1 MSNRIAYFDLAKGI
15 CILLVVLFHFQELY
29 GISLPTDKYFD
40 IIRMPLYF
48 FLSGYFFKTYEGFL
62 FFLRRKTD
70 RLLIPFIFF
79 YLTTSVILPIIATNT
94 LGIHFNTGSEWSNTY
109 AFLTYIAFPNYPLWF
124 LWALMIVNIIFYLI
138 VQLCKY
144 SYIVIG
150 IICLL
155 FTISLGKFSDFR
167 LPASL
172 NLALDGLWF
181 FYLGYLAKNFTH
193 NHVIIKK
200 RFTKTT
206 LITLFILIYVLLGA
220 ITPKQISLL
229 MLQRYIGGTC
239 GILTLLHICKYINYI
254 PYISYIGRYSIILL
268 VTHEPLIRILSTS
281 SLSPYFA
288 IPILFASY
296 SVIIPLMTKYM
307 PHVTA
312 QKEIFSR

>member
-15 CILLVVLFHFQELY
+15 CIILVVLFHFQELY

-48 FLSGYFFKTYEGFL
+48 FLSGFFFKTYDGFL

-70 RLLIPFIFF
+70 RLLIPFLFF

-94 LGIHFNTGSEWSNTY
+94 LGIRFNTGSEWSNLY
-109 AFLTYIAFPNYPLWF
+109 AFLTYSAFPNYPLWF
-124 LWALMIVNIIFYLI
+124 LWALMIVNIIFFLI
-138 VQLCKY
+138 TQLCNH
-144 SYIVIG
+144 SYIAMG

-155 FTISLGKFSDFR
+155 FTILLGRFSCFH

-172 NLALDGLWF
+172 NMAIDGLWF
-181 FYLGYLAKNFTH
+181 FYLGYFAQKFELNNIILKN
-193 NHVIIKK
+193 
-200 RFTKTT
+200 RFTYTT
-206 LITLFILIYVLLGA
+206 LIILAIIMYILLGSVSSE
-220 ITPKQISLL
+220 QISLL
-229 MLQRYIGGTC
+229 TLQRYIGGAC
-239 GILTLLHICKYINYI
+239 GILTLLYICKIINYI
-254 PYISYIGRYSIILL
+254 PYISYIGRYSIIVL

-281 SLSPYFA
+281 SFSPYLA

-296 SVIIPLMTKYM
+296 SIIIPLMTKYM

-312 QKEIFSR
+312 QKELFSR

>member
-15 CILLVVLFHFQELY
+15 CIILVVLFHFQELY

-62 FFLRRKTD
+62 FFLRKKTD
-70 RLLIPFIFF
+70 RLLIPFFFF
-79 YLTTSVILPIIATNT
+79 YLTTSVILPIIAIHT
-94 LGIHFNTGSEWSNTY
+94 LGINFNTGSEWSNLY
-109 AFLTYIAFPNYPLWF
+109 AFLTYSTFPNYPLWF
-124 LWALMIVNIIFYLI
+124 LWALMTVNVIFFLI
-138 VQLCKY
+138 VQLCKR
-144 SYIVIG
+144 SYIAIG

-155 FTISLGKFSDFR
+155 FTILLGKFSNLR

-172 NLALDGLWF
+172 NMAFDGLWF

-193 NHVIIKK
+193 NNVILKK
-200 RFTKTT
+200 RFTNTT
-206 LITLFILIYVLLGA
+206 LITLFIFIYILLGA
-220 ITPKQISLL
+220 VSSKQINLL
-229 MLQRYIGGTC
+229 TLQRYIGGAC
-239 GILTLLHICKYINYI
+239 GILTLLHICKNINYI

-268 VTHEPLIRILSTS
+268 VTHEPLIRLLSMANLPS
-281 SLSPYFA
+281 HFA

-296 SVIIPLMTKYM
+296 SIIIPLMIKYM